1 MFGGVSLAFKSGFV
15 AVVGR
20 PNVGKSTL
28 INCITGQK
36 ISIISHKP
44 QTTRNTI
51 KAIYTR
57 EDCQIVFMDTPG
69 IHKPKTKLGEYM
81 VNAAEKT
88 FREVDAVLLI
98 VEAENTDPGKGDLYI
113 IEQLKH
119 IKTPVFLVINKIDL
133 VKKEQIMAA
142 ICAYK
147 DLMDFKAVIPISA
160 LNNDGVDKVIEE
172 IKKVLNEGPRYF
184 PEDMTTDQPERMIV
198 SEIIREK
205 MLQLLEDEV
214 PHGVGVDV
222 ESFKEREDGG
232 IIDISV
238 NVYCE
243 KESHKGII
251 IGKQGKMLKKIGSL
265 ARQEIEGILGA
276 KVFLEIWVKVKPDWR
291 NQVGMLKALGY
302 E

>member
-1 MFGGVSLAFKSGFV
+1 MAFKSGFV

-113 IEQLKH
+113 I
-119 IKTPVFLVINKIDL
+119 
-133 VKKEQIMAA
+133 
-142 ICAYK
+142 
-147 DLMDFKAVIPISA
+147 
-160 LNNDGVDKVIEE
+160 
-172 IKKVLNEGPRYF
+172 
-184 PEDMTTDQPERMIV
+184 
-198 SEIIREK
+198 
-205 MLQLLEDEV
+205 
-214 PHGVGVDV
+214 
-222 ESFKEREDGG
+222 
-232 IIDISV
+232 
-238 NVYCE
+238 
-243 KESHKGII
+243 
-251 IGKQGKMLKKIGSL
+251 
-265 ARQEIEGILGA
+265 
-276 KVFLEIWVKVKPDWR
+276 
-291 NQVGMLKALGY
+291 
-302 E
+302 